1 MSIGLLF
8 LSVCLSCWSL
18 SLSEI
23 VKAQEGVWLAFP
35 LLPIMVMFFVSALA
49 ETNRVPFDLTEGE
62 SELVSGFNV
71 EYCSF
76 LFAMLYWLNI
86 FIFY

>member
-1 MSIGLLF
+1 M
-8 LSVCLSCWSL
+8 
-18 SLSEI
+18 
-23 VKAQEGVWLAFP
+23 QEGVWLAFP
-35 LLPIMVMFFVSALA
+35 YYLLWLCSLSPRYIA

-76 LFAMLYWLNI
+76 LFAMFFWLNM
-86 FIFY
+86 FCSWRDLFCL